1 MLFWLQVVFC
11 STPILDFNFLV
22 DLENSSNYLKAFENK
37 ELCENE
43 EMQQKSQ
50 ETTEIEDEFADKNQ
64 FSYNLLTDC
73 TDFIEESLNSSYK
86 KVDYDLFDF
95 SSSIT
100 AENSLVPSSCTR
112 STSITNVCKN
122 QCCVLQEPR
131 NDAARL
137 KIPNSNEN
145 DTAEHSYI
153 NTSLN
158 DDTNLLLQKNQNN
171 LIQEQYVN
179 SESNTFSEK
188 NYYDLISS
196 NYQTYHLE
204 NNSINLPSAVHTD
217 ASFNVGVSST
227 INNPESS
234 SSFNNAYRNDKNV
247 KDKRK
252 KLKTN
257 KVSNI
262 EINGNEKALKSKRK
276 IKTNRTTLKSQFTA
290 SARELYKKYKKS
302 EKNFREFFKL
312 KIKNRMPQHI
322 KKLEISYL
330 SDDLKQES
338 ILALRNLSSFL
349 DTINAIRI
357 STWKTKNKEDFLN
370 SLNLAFNQF
379 SRYPD
384 VSQKLLIFKFICKNL
399 HRVYDSGFCF
409 NSYCNFYE
417 VNRLIFS
424 VERRFNLFYSRLK
437 KLRDDFKKND
447 QH

>member
-1 MLFWLQVVFC
+1 MLFWLHVVFC

-37 ELCENE
+37 GLCENE

-234 SSFNNAYRNDKNV
+234 SSFNNAYQNDKNL
-247 KDKRK
+247 KGKMK
-252 KLKTN
+252 KLKTK

-262 EINGNEKALKSKRK
+262 QINGNEKALKYKRK
-276 IKTNRTTLKSQFTA
+276 VKNSRTTLKSQYTA
-290 SARELYKKYKKS
+290 NERKLFEKYQQS
-302 EKNFREFFKL
+302 EKNFRSFFRL
-312 KIKNRMPQHI
+312 KIKDQMPQFI
-322 KKLEISYL
+322 KKLETSNL

-370 SLNLAFNQF
+370 SINLAFNQF

-424 VERRFNLFYSRLK
+424 VEKRFNLFYSRLK